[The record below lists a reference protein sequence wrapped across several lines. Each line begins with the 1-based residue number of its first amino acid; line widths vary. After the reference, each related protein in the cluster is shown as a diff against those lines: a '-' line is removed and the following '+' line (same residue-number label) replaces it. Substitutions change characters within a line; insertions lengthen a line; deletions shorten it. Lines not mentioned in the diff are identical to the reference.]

1 LQNAL
6 TSAPIFP
13 TIWRLALPN
22 IFAMTAS
29 ALVTIAETWY
39 VGQLGLLPLAGMA
52 LVFPMV
58 MLQQML
64 SAGSMGGG
72 ISAAISRALGA
83 NDISKANALVLHAT
97 LIALGIGLFFT
108 LIFIFFSRSMF
119 TAMGGQGESL
129 EHCLAYA
136 NIVFLGAGSIWLTNS
151 FTSVLRGTGNMRTP
165 SKVLLTVCLGQVG
178 LSGILGLGLGPIR
191 GFGMAGIAAGT
202 VSAYS
207 ASAIYLFFYLRSSRS
222 RLQLSFNSPLSRA
235 LFIDILKVG
244 GMSSLSSIQT
254 VATIVVV
261 TGLMSSFG
269 PEALAAY
276 GIGTRL
282 EFLLVPITFAFGV
295 ACLSMVGMALGANLV
310 ERAKQVA
317 WAGALLSS
325 ALVGCIGLLV
335 CFWPR
340 IWTEIFTSN
349 PVVLSYT
356 ASYFQWVG
364 PCYGFFA
371 LGLCLYFASQGAGKL
386 LGPVLAGT
394 FRLCV
399 VAAGGIWITQNNG
412 SAVDMFALIAAGMVG
427 YGLLTAIS
435 IYKVSWAR

>member
-6 TSAPIFP
+6 ISGPVVP

-52 LVFPMV
+52 LVFPLV

-72 ISAAISRALGA
+72 ISSAISRALGA
-83 NDISKANALVLHAT
+83 NDTTKANALVLHAL
-97 LIALGIGLFFT
+97 LIAIGIGLFFT
-108 LIFIFFSRSMF
+108 FIFLFFSRPIF
-119 TAMGGQGESL
+119 TAMGGQGEPL
-129 EHCLAYA
+129 EYCLAYA
-136 NIVFLGAGSIWLTNS
+136 HIAFLGAVSIWLTNS
-151 FTSVLRGTGNMRTP
+151 LTSVLRGTGNMRTP
-165 SKVLLTVCLGQVG
+165 STVLLTASIGQVV
-178 LSGILGLGLGPIR
+178 LSGILGLGFGPIPS
-191 GFGMAGIAAGT
+191 FGMAGVAAGP
-202 VSAYS
+202 VIVYS
-207 ASAIYLFFYLRSSRS
+207 ASAIYLFFYLRSHRS
-222 RLQLSFNSPLSRA
+222 TLKLSFKSPLSSA

-244 GMSSLSSIQT
+244 GMSSLSSLQT
-254 VATIVVV
+254 VATIAIV
-261 TGLMSSFG
+261 TRLMSSFG

-295 ACLSMVGMALGANLV
+295 ACLSMVGMALGANLIQ
-310 ERAKQVA
+310 RAKQVA
-317 WAGALLSS
+317 WSGALLSGL
-325 ALVGCIGLLV
+325 LVGCIGLFVSL
-335 CFWPR
+335 WPDT
-340 IWTEIFTSN
+340 WTKIFTAN
-349 PVVLSYT
+349 PAVLTYT
-356 ASYFQWVG
+356 KLYFQWVG

-399 VAAGGIWITQNNG
+399 VAAGGIWLTHNNG
-412 SAVDMFALIAAGMVG
+412 TPLEMFALIAAGMVS
-427 YGLLTAIS
+427 YGLLSAAAV
-435 IYKVSWAR
+435 YKTSWAR